1 MRRRGGA
8 FRPVVGSLAIGVGL
22 LGALVAVAV
31 LQYRWIAQLSAA
43 ERERMR
49 TSLEAGTALLADDF
63 DRELVRASTALQ
75 PAAGIADVD
84 LAGDLAE
91 RLARWRASA
100 PEPRLV
106 RELVVVSHAGR
117 GEQRLSHLDE
127 ATGHLVPTD
136 WSPEL
141 ESARRIFLARGRIP
155 ILDERL
161 PGLILPV
168 RELPEGGEREPGG
181 PAPRR
186 PPRHHILVRLD
197 REWLAEELLP
207 RLVAARLGGASGPAY
222 AVTITLADDP
232 AEPIFRAGPALVD
245 RSFGKPDAERRLFAL
260 RLFPE
265 LIAPPGGR
273 RPPGRESTG
282 PAPPGSV
289 DRDGAADRARRD
301 DRPAPDRPDG
311 AEAREGPEVGRW
323 RLEVRH
329 AEGSLEAA
337 VAHAQRRNLGLGLL
351 VLLLLVTTTG
361 LLVASTRRAQ
371 RLAQQQMDF
380 VAAVSHELKTPLTA
394 MRSAGQNLADGIVDE
409 PEKVR
414 RYGALIEK
422 EGRRLTEMV
431 GRVLTFAGI
440 RSGSLA
446 YRLQPLAV
454 RELVDGVL
462 ADCRWVLEDRRV
474 EVDVPDALPPLLG
487 DPTALRQALA
497 NLIDNALK
505 YGGTSRWIGVRA
517 RGGGSG
523 SEITLA
529 VSDRGL
535 GIRKADLPR
544 VFEPFFRGGEA
555 TKAGIGGSGLGLAVV
570 RGIVEAHGGR
580 VTVESATGEGT
591 TVSLHLPA
599 APAAEVRA

>member
-49 TSLEAGTALLADDF
+49 TSLETGTALLADDF

-75 PAAGIADVD
+75 PAAGIDDVD

-91 RLARWRASA
+91 RLARWRTSA

-117 GEQRLSHLDE
+117 GEQHLSHLDE

-168 RELPEGGEREPGG
+168 RDLPEGGEREPGG

-197 REWLAEELLP
+197 REWLTEELLP
-207 RLVAARLGGASGPAY
+207 RLVAARLGGASSPAY

-232 AEPIFRAGPALVD
+232 AEQIFRARPALVD
-245 RSFGKPDAERRLFAL
+245 RSFGKPDAARRLFAL
-260 RLFPE
+260 RPFPE
-265 LIAPPGGR
+265 LTAPPGGR
-273 RPPGRESTG
+273 RPPGRESTE
-282 PAPPGSV
+282 PAPPARF
-289 DRDGAADRARRD
+289 DRDGTADRARRD
-301 DRPAPDRPDG
+301 D
-311 AEAREGPEVGRW
+311 REGPEVGRW

-329 AEGSLEAA
+329 VEGSLEAA
-337 VAHAQRRNLGLGLL
+337 VKHAQRRNLGLGLL
-351 VLLLLVTTTG
+351 VLLLLLTTTG
-361 LLVASTRRAQ
+361 LLVASTRHAQ

-446 YRLQPLAV
+446 YRIQPLAA

-474 EVDVPDALPPLLG
+474 EVDVPDTLPPLLG

-505 YGGTSRWIGVRA
+505 YGGASRWIGVRA
-517 RGGGSG
+517 RGGGGGSSS